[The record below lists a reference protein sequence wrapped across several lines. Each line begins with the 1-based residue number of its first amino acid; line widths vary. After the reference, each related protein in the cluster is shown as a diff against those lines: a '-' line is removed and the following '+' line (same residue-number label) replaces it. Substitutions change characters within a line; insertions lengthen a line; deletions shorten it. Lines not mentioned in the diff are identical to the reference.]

1 MPQFFPPTI
10 LSILND
16 KKFASEKKLFI
27 CLEGQLENDSIIYS
41 QCSFLKTTIEG
52 NIIDGESDFIIVIPQ
67 KGILFLEVKG
77 GIVGYKAKENQWIS
91 KRRDDQKTYKIKDP
105 VKQAKNA
112 MFAIMELLKKQ
123 NIPIDDKFLNFCYA
137 VCLPDT
143 PMPLDPRP
151 FGPDKPQEIFLFQDQ
166 LTNIKFEIEKI
177 LEWFQGN
184 KVPQLD
190 NKFINEFN
198 SLIVGKDLPVKIP
211 LKKSISLE
219 EEEMKFSPAQS
230 FYIKTLP
237 QLNYV
242 ALKGGAGTG
251 KTLLAIELIRQFA
264 PNHKVLFLCF
274 NKPLARYVKFA
285 LKGTEGK
292 IHVHNCHQWVSSLKR
307 KYSIQNK
314 SLDLQVELE
323 EIVSNVDNQAEK
335 YDVIIIDEAQD
346 FDDEWMISIEQM
358 LVEKGKFY
366 IFYDQ
371 QQSIFDK
378 KSQYFLNEKFSQ
390 LELEENFRNTQEIF
404 ETFKNFNSQTN
415 FVSRGILG
423 APPEF
428 IKVKNYEQ
436 QFKWIGDKIN
446 HLRQHE
452 NVNLRET
459 GVLLYDGLKTTN
471 VKNLSKIIP
480 NLTKAELSPA
490 DYVQPDQIMFDTVN
504 RIKGLEI
511 PIMFLTNFTS
521 SLEPERLYVSLSRA
535 KHRLFIVGLE
545 SKIIELKKCLGLT
558 DS

>member
-1 MPQFFPPTI
+1 MPEYFPPTI
-10 LSILND
+10 LSILNQQ
-16 KKFASEKKLFI
+16 KFASEKKFFLSL
-27 CLEGQLENDSIIYS
+27 LEQADNTVKIYS
-41 QCSFLKTTIEG
+41 QCSFLKSTIEG
-52 NIIDGESDFIIVIPQ
+52 NIIDGESDFIIVIPE

-77 GIVGYKAKENQWIS
+77 GIVGYKAKENQWLS

-105 VKQAKNA
+105 VKQAKNS
-112 MFAIMELLKKQ
+112 MFAIIELLKKQ
-123 NIPIDDKFLNFCYA
+123 NIPFEDKFLNLCYA

-143 PMPLDPRP
+143 PRPLDPRP
-151 FGPDKPQEIFLFQDQ
+151 FGPDKPQEIFIFQEQ
-166 LTNIKFEIEKI
+166 LTNIQFEIEKI
-177 LEWFQGN
+177 LKWFQGN
-184 KVPQLD
+184 KVLQLD
-190 NKFINEFN
+190 NKFINDLN

-264 PNHKVLFLCF
+264 LNNKILFLCF
-274 NKPLARYVKFA
+274 NKPLARYIKFA
-285 LKGTEGK
+285 LKGTEGR
-292 IHVHNCHQWVSSLKR
+292 IHIHNCHQWVSSLKR
-307 KYSIQNK
+307 KYSIENK
-314 SLDLQVELE
+314 SLEIQEELE
-323 EIVSNVDNQAEK
+323 EIASNLDNEADK

-346 FDDEWMISIEQM
+346 FDDEWFISIEQM
-358 LVEKGKFY
+358 LVDKGKFY

-371 QQSIFDK
+371 QQSIFNK
-378 KSQYFLNEKFSQ
+378 KSQYFLNERFSQ

-404 ETFKNFNSQTN
+404 ETFKNFNSQSN
-415 FVSRGILG
+415 FISRGVLG

-446 HLRQHE
+446 YLRQHE

-521 SLEPERLYVSLSRA
+521 PLEQERLYVSLSRA

-545 SKIIELKKCLGLT
+545 SKINELKNFLDLKF
-558 DS
+558 